1 MRFVLRFG
9 WDEIQPPTVPR
20 VSMDLDQIVGRIWK
34 RVFQVKKARQIF
46 WKTNISYPLIR
57 TGRCAYQGIRN
68 VRFSRNLGCF
78 FFLKHPFWDSP
89 FCLITDE
96 IIGVLIEMK
105 MCISKYRLKML
116 SLNHY
121 QEDAFLHD
129 KSWYSLNVRVY
140 KANIDKNLLKTCS
153 YSCLHHMKVDNLLV
167 VLVALLNSSSYK
179 YFYILRFLS

>member
-9 WDEIQPPTVPR
+9 WDEIQPPTVPP

-34 RVFQVKKARQIF
+34 RVFQVKKARQIYR
-46 WKTNISYPLIR
+46 KMNISYPLIR

-68 VRFSRNLGCF
+68 VHFSRNLVCF

-105 MCISKYRLKML
+105 MCIRNYRLKML

-121 QEDAFLHD
+121 PRRCIFA
-129 KSWYSLNVRVY
+129 W
-140 KANIDKNLLKTCS
+140 
-153 YSCLHHMKVDNLLV
+153 
-167 VLVALLNSSSYK
+167 
-179 YFYILRFLS
+179 